1 VYSTWRGCHLPIL
14 VAWQAA
20 SMLLRATWLV
30 SDFVKGV
37 EGTSVKR
44 CLSVLS
50 DSDSAAAGKWA
61 HVVSDDDTVL
71 YW

>member
-1 VYSTWRGCHLPIL
+1 
-14 VAWQAA
+14 
-20 SMLLRATWLV
+20 MLLRATWLV